1 MTPHQIRDQVAPY
14 FRQKPVLRAWLFG
27 SQAVGTAQEG
37 SDIDIL
43 VELDYSQHIGL
54 GFITMWMELKELLG
68 QEVDL
73 VTIDGVSPF
82 VAPYIEQQKTLI
94 YER

>member
-1 MTPHQIRDQVAPY
+1 MTPNQIRNQVAPY
-14 FRQKPVLRAWLFG
+14 FRHKPVLRAWLFG
-27 SQAVGTAQEG
+27 SQAAGTAQEG

-43 VELDYSQHIGL
+43 LELDYSQHIGL

-73 VTIDGVSPF
+73 VTTDGLSPYI
-82 VAPYIEQQKTLI
+82 APYVEQYKMLI

>member
-1 MTPHQIRDQVAPY
+1 MTSNQIRNQIAPY
-14 FRQKPVLRAWLFG
+14 FRHKPVLRAWLFG
-27 SQAVGTAQEG
+27 SQAMGMAADD

-54 GFITMWMELKELLG
+54 GFITMCMELKELLG
-68 QEVDL
+68 KEVDL
-73 VTIDGVSPF
+73 VTTDGLSPF
-82 VAPYIEQQKTLI
+82 VAPYIEQQKMLI